1 MIAKMSGLTCLI
13 LFALCIEAAARC
25 YAPGIN
31 LYDNQT
37 VDRRMRVNSGGTCR
51 LRFGSSTGPMYSV
64 EIPQRPSHGT
74 VQTDALHTVVYTAH
88 RGYVGRDSFTYARR
102 GNTKFGTPTTRSV
115 RVLVT
120 VTP

>member
-1 MIAKMSGLTCLI
+1 MKAFGFACLI

-25 YAPGIN
+25 YGPGLS

-37 VDRRMRVNSGGTCR
+37 VERRLRVNSGGTCR
-51 LRFGSSTGPMYSV
+51 LRFGRSLGPMYSV

-74 VQTDALHTVVYTAH
+74 VQIGPLHTVIYTAR
-88 RGYVGRDSFTYARR
+88 RGYVGSDTFTYARR
-102 GNTKFGTPTTRSV
+102 GFTHVGTPTTRSV

-120 VTP
+120 ITP

>member
-1 MIAKMSGLTCLI
+1 MKTFGFACLI
-13 LFALCIEAAARC
+13 LCALCTEGAARC
-25 YAPGIN
+25 SAPGVN

-37 VDRRMRVNSGGTCR
+37 VERRMRVNSGGTCR
-51 LRFGSSTGPMYSV
+51 LRFGRSTGPMYSV

-88 RGYVGRDSFTYARR
+88 RGYVGSDTFIYARR
-102 GNTKFGTPTTRSV
+102 GYTKFGTPTTRSV

-120 VTP
+120 ITP